1 MARDYTKYTVEGL
14 DENLNKRQLVF
25 QIVKDWANK
34 NNPTLDEI
42 QTAFPAETQG
52 SKGFILKESEVN
64 DAKRFNM
71 QEPLSI
77 KSGTKV
83 VVSNQWGSK
92 NIDAFLSLAN
102 DLGYNIEKVT
112 KNVSTEKSTSDAASS
127 EFDITKLSLRE
138 FKRLLRDIKDKSS
151 FESSLLK
158 QVSRNID
165 FWSYLLVYDHIVNEG
180 NLILSV
186 DNMDEAQDVFLAEW
200 WELGDAELS
209 LAQFVMDKINM
220 DFEEVQENK
229 DQRIH
234 YVASFGSYLYFCMM
248 NFSYEIYAED
258 MAAFLA
264 SNDHTMTRDGEDFI
278 SGEDW
283 IVTMADEWQMYCGFD
298 PADYEGEYTEVRLIN
313 GDYRETSI
321 NYISMAEDV
330 IAQFE

>member
-1 MARDYTKYTVEGL
+1 MARDYTKYTVAGL
-14 DENLNKRQLVF
+14 GENLNKRQLVF
-25 QIVKDWANK
+25 QIVKDWAVK

-42 QTAFPAETQG
+42 QTAFPAEIQG

-220 DFEEVQENK
+220 DFEEVQENE

-283 IVTMADEWQMYCGFD
+283 IVTMADEWQTYCGFD
-298 PADYEGEYTEVRLIN
+298 PADYEGDYTEVRLIN
-313 GDYRETSI
+313 GDFRETSI

>member
-1 MARDYTKYTVEGL
+1 MGRDYTKYNVLGL
-14 DENLNKRQLVF
+14 GENLNKRQLVF
-25 QIVKDWANK
+25 GIVKDYVQKNK
-34 NNPTLDEI
+34 PSFDELTAVFKDEI
-42 QTAFPAETQG
+42 QG

-77 KSGTKV
+77 KSGTTV

-102 DLGYNIEKVT
+102 NLGYNIEKVT
-112 KNVSTEKSTSDAASS
+112 KNVSTEKSTNDTAST

-138 FKRLLRDIKDKSS
+138 FKRLLIDIKDKSS

-180 NLILSV
+180 NFVLSV

-220 DFEEVQENK
+220 DFEEVQENE

-248 NFSYEIYAED
+248 NFSCEIYAED

-298 PADYEGEYTEVRLIN
+298 PADYEGDYTEVRLIN

>member
-92 NIDAFLSLAN
+92 NIDVFLSLAN

>member
-1 MARDYTKYTVEGL
+1 MGRDYTKYNVSGL
-14 DENLNKRQLVF
+14 GENLNKRQLVF
-25 QIVKDWANK
+25 EIVKDYVEKNK
-34 NNPTLDEI
+34 PSFEELTNIFKDEI
-42 QTAFPAETQG
+42 QG

-220 DFEEVQENK
+220 DFEEVQENE

-283 IVTMADEWQMYCGFD
+283 IVTMADEWQTYCGFD
-298 PADYEGEYTEVRLIN
+298 PADYEGDYTEVRLIN
-313 GDYRETSI
+313 GDFRETSI

>member
-1 MARDYTKYTVEGL
+1 MARDYTKYNVSGL
-14 DENLNKRQLVF
+14 GENLNKRQLVF
-25 QIVKDWANK
+25 GIVKDYVEK
-34 NNPTLDEI
+34 NNPSFDELTAVFKDEI
-42 QTAFPAETQG
+42 QG
-52 SKGFILKESEVN
+52 SKGFILKETEVN

-77 KSGTKV
+77 KSGTTV

-112 KNVSTEKSTSDAASS
+112 KNVSTEKSTNDTAST

-138 FKRLLRDIKDKSS
+138 FKRLLIDIKDKSS

-180 NLILSV
+180 NFVLSV

-220 DFEEVQENK
+220 DFEEVQENE

-248 NFSYEIYAED
+248 NFSCEIYAED

-298 PADYEGEYTEVRLIN
+298 PADYEGDYTEVRLIN

>member
-1 MARDYTKYTVEGL
+1 M
-14 DENLNKRQLVF
+14 VF
-25 QIVKDWANK
+25 QIVKDWAVK

-42 QTAFPAETQG
+42 QTAFPAEIQG

-220 DFEEVQENK
+220 DFEEVQENE

-283 IVTMADEWQMYCGFD
+283 IVTMADEWQTYCGFD
-298 PADYEGEYTEVRLIN
+298 PADYEGDYTEVRLIN
-313 GDYRETSI
+313 GDFRETSI

>member
-1 MARDYTKYTVEGL
+1 MARDYTKYNISGL
-14 DENLNKRQLVF
+14 GENLNKRQLVF
-25 QIVKDWANK
+25 EIVKDYVEKNK
-34 NNPTLDEI
+34 PSFEELTNIFKDEI
-42 QTAFPAETQG
+42 QG
-52 SKGFILKESEVN
+52 SKGFVLKESEVN
-64 DAKRFNM
+64 DAKRFNV

-77 KSGTKV
+77 KSGAKV
-83 VVSNQWGSK
+83 VVSNQWGSN

-112 KNVSTEKSTSDAASS
+112 KNVSAEKSTNDTAST

-138 FKRLLRDIKDKSS
+138 FKRLLIDIKDKSS

-180 NLILSV
+180 NFVLSV

-220 DFEEVQENK
+220 DFEEVQENE

-248 NFSYEIYAED
+248 NFSCEIYAED

-298 PADYEGEYTEVRLIN
+298 PADYEGDYTEVRLIN

>member
-1 MARDYTKYTVEGL
+1 MGRDYTKYNVLGL
-14 DENLNKRQLVF
+14 GENLNKRQLVF
-25 QIVKDWANK
+25 GIVKDYVQKNK
-34 NNPTLDEI
+34 PSFDELTAVFKDEI
-42 QTAFPAETQG
+42 QG

-77 KSGTKV
+77 KSGTTV

-102 DLGYNIEKVT
+102 NLGYNIEKVT
-112 KNVSTEKSTSDAASS
+112 KNVSTEKSTNDTAST

-138 FKRLLRDIKDKSS
+138 FKRLLIDIKDKSS

-180 NLILSV
+180 NFVLSV

-220 DFEEVQENK
+220 DFEEVQENE
-229 DQRIH
+229 DQRNSLCCFFWLI
-234 YVASFGSYLYFCMM
+234 SLFLY
-248 NFSYEIYAED
+248 
-258 MAAFLA
+258 
-264 SNDHTMTRDGEDFI
+264 
-278 SGEDW
+278 
-283 IVTMADEWQMYCGFD
+283 DEFFM
-298 PADYEGEYTEVRLIN
+298 
-313 GDYRETSI
+313 
-321 NYISMAEDV
+321 
-330 IAQFE
+330 

>member
-1 MARDYTKYTVEGL
+1 MARDYTKYNVSGL
-14 DENLNKRQLVF
+14 GENLNKRQLVF
-25 QIVKDWANK
+25 EIVKDYVEKNK
-34 NNPTLDEI
+34 PSFEELTNIFKDEI
-42 QTAFPAETQG
+42 QG

-112 KNVSTEKSTSDAASS
+112 KNVSTEKSTNDTAST

-138 FKRLLRDIKDKSS
+138 FKRLLIDIKDKSS

-180 NLILSV
+180 NFVLSV

-220 DFEEVQENK
+220 DFEEVQENE

-248 NFSYEIYAED
+248 NFSCEIYAED

-298 PADYEGEYTEVRLIN
+298 PADYEGDYTEVRLIN

>member
-1 MARDYTKYTVEGL
+1 MARDYTKYTVAGL
-14 DENLNKRQLVF
+14 GENLNKRQLVF
-25 QIVKDWANK
+25 QIVKDWAVK

-42 QTAFPAETQG
+42 QTAFPAEIQG

-71 QEPLSI
+71 QEPLNI

-220 DFEEVQENK
+220 DFEEVQENE

-283 IVTMADEWQMYCGFD
+283 IVTMADEWQTYCGFD
-298 PADYEGEYTEVRLIN
+298 PADYEGDYTEVRLIN
-313 GDYRETSI
+313 GDFRETSI

>member
-298 PADYEGEYTEVRLIN
+298 PADYEGDYTEVRLIN

>member
-234 YVASFGSYLYFCMM
+234 YDAYFGSYLYFCMM

>member
-1 MARDYTKYTVEGL
+1 MARDYTKYNVSGL
-14 DENLNKRQLVF
+14 GENLNKRQLVF
-25 QIVKDWANK
+25 EIVKDYVEKKKPSFDELTNIFK
-34 NNPTLDEI
+34 DEI
-42 QTAFPAETQG
+42 QG

-112 KNVSTEKSTSDAASS
+112 KNVSTEKSTNETAST

-138 FKRLLRDIKDKSS
+138 FKRLLIDIKDKSS

-180 NLILSV
+180 NFVLSV

-220 DFEEVQENK
+220 DFEEVQENE

-248 NFSYEIYAED
+248 NFSCEIYAED

-298 PADYEGEYTEVRLIN
+298 PADYEGDYTEVRLIN